1 MGEGELTYGS
11 YLRIP
16 ELLALQQPRSRP
28 PHPEELHFIVVH
40 QALELWMKLTLHD
53 LERVIGL
60 LDQDAFPRVL
70 ALLGRVNRT
79 LEHGLDQMRSLHTL
93 PPWDLQQFRSYLG
106 TASGSQSVQFRE
118 LELLSGL
125 REPAYLKALDV
136 EYGNGLPEPLARRLA
151 QRSLADAHAAAAAR
165 LGIVDTAGWAE
176 LYVDPGRWTDFYL
189 VCEALVD
196 YDERW
201 TRWRQEHVA
210 LVQRA
215 IGDHARGT
223 GGMAI
228 SYLQRTTRYRFF
240 PVLWALRD
248 ELVVRGGGELVG
260 GPDGRYAPG
269 AAPGSADDT
278 AQADRS

>member
-1 MGEGELTYGS
+1 MGDGELTYGS

-28 PHPEELHFIVVH
+28 PHPEELHFIIVH
-40 QALELWMKLTLHD
+40 QALELWMKLLLHD

-60 LDQDAFPRVL
+60 LDQDAFPPAL
-70 ALLGRVNRT
+70 ALLTRANRT

-136 EYGNGLPEPLARRLA
+136 EYGGRLPEVLAGRLA

-165 LGIVDTAGWAE
+165 LGISGTAGWAE
-176 LYVDPGRWTDFYL
+176 LYVDPGRQADFYL

-215 IGDHARGT
+215 LGDHARGT
-223 GGMAI
+223 GGMAL
-228 SYLQRTTRYRFF
+228 SYLQRTVRYRFF

-260 GPDGRYAPG
+260 GARDYAPG
-269 AAPGSADDT
+269 AAGPVAEG
-278 AQADRS
+278 AQAEGS

>member
-1 MGEGELTYGS
+1 MAESELTYGS

-53 LERVIGL
+53 LELIIGL

-93 PPWDLQQFRSYLG
+93 PPWDLHQFRSYLG

-118 LELLSGL
+118 LELRSGL
-125 REPAYLKALDV
+125 REPGYLKALEI
-136 EYGNGLPEPLARRLA
+136 EYGGALPEPLATRLRE
-151 QRSLADAHAAAAAR
+151 RSLADAHAAAAAR
-165 LGIVDTAGWAE
+165 LGIGGLQAWADF
-176 LYVDPGRWTDFYL
+176 YMDPGPRADFYL

-201 TRWRQEHVA
+201 ARWRQEHVA
-210 LVQRA
+210 LVQRTL
-215 IGDHARGT
+215 GDHARGT

-228 SYLQRTTRYRFF
+228 AYLQRTTRYRFF

-248 ELVVRGGGELVG
+248 ELVVRGGGQLVG
-260 GPDGRYAPG
+260 RPRQET
-269 AAPGSADDT
+269 S
-278 AQADRS
+278 